1 MAARATRD
9 RSSPPSRT
17 RRPPPPTGPSWT
29 PIVAS
34 TAIRH
39 YFHLIDRWAMA
50 ACYGD
55 RDAADDVVADVH
67 VRLVR
72 HLATVRDLRAVRS
85 WLRTTTRNAARDRY
99 RREAPYRKAAHFE
112 HAFRAQ
118 MFADGDTCLSPD
130 VHVRPELSLAPDI
143 EQALQRS
150 ERHSLLLRLIQALP
164 PLERRVVRA
173 RFGVG
178 DDGQRDGPQTLIR
191 LAAALGC
198 SISTVHRIERRG
210 LRRLR
215 RALERRQQRLATDE
229 TTIA

>member
-1 MAARATRD
+1 MAARASRA
-9 RSSPPSRT
+9 RSVPQPRT
-17 RRPPPPTGPSWT
+17 RPVTPQTGPGWT
-29 PIVAS
+29 AVVAA
-34 TAIRH
+34 TATRH
-39 YFHLIDRWAMA
+39 YVRLIDRWAMA

-99 RREAPYRKAAHFE
+99 RREAPYRKATHFE
-112 HAFRAQ
+112 YAF
-118 MFADGDTCLSPD
+118 
-130 VHVRPELSLAPDI
+130 RPELTLDPDI

-150 ERHSLLLRLIQALP
+150 ERHRLLLRLIQALP